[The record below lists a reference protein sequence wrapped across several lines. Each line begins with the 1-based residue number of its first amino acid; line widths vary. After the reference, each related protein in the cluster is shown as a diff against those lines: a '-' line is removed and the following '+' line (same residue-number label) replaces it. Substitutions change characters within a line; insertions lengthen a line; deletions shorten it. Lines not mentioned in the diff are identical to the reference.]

1 MTPLGGESAAT
12 LNGCF
17 TKLVERAKGGWF
29 MSAKLAPRTLF
40 TVAAAN
46 KALPLVRAIV
56 QDIVDLY
63 TDVREREQRLTA
75 LRRGSP
81 GKASH
86 GSGDPYGEEVEQIR
100 TELEKD
106 VEKLEG
112 FVEELTELGVEFKD
126 PVMGLVDFPATM
138 DGQEVSLC
146 WKLGEPAVEFWHTHD
161 AGFQGRQ
168 RLDDPAH

>member
-1 MTPLGGESAAT
+1 
-12 LNGCF
+12 
-17 TKLVERAKGGWF
+17 

-40 TVAAAN
+40 TVASAN

-63 TDVREREQRLTA
+63 GNVREREQRLNGM
-75 LRRGSP
+75 RRGST
-81 GKASH
+81 GKAQH
-86 GSGDPYGEEVEQIR
+86 DDPYNEEVEQIR

-112 FVEELTELGVEFKD
+112 FVEELAELGVEFKD
-126 PVMGLVDFPATM
+126 PVMGLVDFPGTLN
-138 DGQEVSLC
+138 GQEVYLC
-146 WKLGEPAVEFWHTHD
+146 WKLGETAVEFWHTHD

-168 RLDDPAH
+168 PIKEPSGEV

>member
-1 MTPLGGESAAT
+1 
-12 LNGCF
+12 
-17 TKLVERAKGGWF
+17 

-40 TVAAAN
+40 TVASAN

-63 TDVREREQRLTA
+63 RDVREREQRLNA
-75 LRRGSP
+75 LRRDTT
-81 GKASH
+81 GKH
-86 GSGDPYGEEVEQIR
+86 QQDDPYNEEVEQIR

-106 VEKLEG
+106 VETLEG
-112 FVEELTELGVEFKD
+112 FVEELVELGVDFKD
-126 PVMGLVDFPATM
+126 PVMGLVDFPANIN
-138 DGQEVSLC
+138 GQEVCLC

-168 RLDDPAH
+168 RLDEPAAN

>member
-1 MTPLGGESAAT
+1 
-12 LNGCF
+12 
-17 TKLVERAKGGWF
+17 

-40 TVAAAN
+40 TVETAN
-46 KALPLVRAIV
+46 KALPLVRVIV

-63 TDVREREQRLTA
+63 SDVREREQRLSS
-75 LRRGSP
+75 LRRGAT
-81 GKASH
+81 GKPPQ

-126 PVMGLVDFPATM
+126 PVMGLVDFPGTI
-138 DGQEVSLC
+138 DGQEVYLC
-146 WKLGEPAVEFWHTHD
+146 WKLGEPAVEFWHTHE

-168 RLDDPAH
+168 RLDDPAN

>member
-1 MTPLGGESAAT
+1 
-12 LNGCF
+12 
-17 TKLVERAKGGWF
+17 

-63 TDVREREQRLTA
+63 GDVREREQRLQS
-75 LRRGSP
+75 LRRGTT
-81 GKASH
+81 GKPKPD
-86 GSGDPYGEEVEQIR
+86 DPYNEEVEQIR
-100 TELEKD
+100 IELEKD

-112 FVEELTELGVEFKD
+112 YVEELSDLGVEFKD
-126 PVMGLVDFPATM
+126 PTMGLVDFPSFHN
-138 DGQEVSLC
+138 GQEVYLC
-146 WKLGEPAVEFWHTHD
+146 WKLGEPAVEYWHTHD

-168 RLDDPAH
+168 KIEETENN